1 MEHMSNRGVPG
12 GREAEGAGEEVAR
25 LREEVRNLR
34 AQVRSRPLISHAQG
48 ILQERY
54 GLPDADSA
62 FALLRQ
68 SSQRFNVKL
77 RLLAEAV
84 VRTQRPDGPRELWF
98 PGRVRRKPPVLD
110 ALGVDDPGHVNRGAV
125 LSAVLSQSLA
135 ITGTDMGNVQIAD
148 RAARGLRIEHHTGLS
163 EHFVEF
169 FAFVGEDGTSCAKA
183 ARDVALTTVHDV
195 ATDEVFTDE
204 ARHTILAA
212 GSRACHSVPL
222 VGASGECLGMVSA
235 HLERPTKALH
245 PAQAKALAA
254 TGRQVGRWL
263 AWHDHTVVV
272 DALEYLHAQGRS
284 GDAGTDTGTRTDS

>member
-1 MEHMSNRGVPG
+1 MSDGGVSG
-12 GREAEGAGEEVAR
+12 GRAVEGAGDEAAR

-54 GLPDADSA
+54 RLPDADSA
-62 FALLRQ
+62 FTLLRQ

-77 RLLAEAV
+77 RILAEAV
-84 VRTQRPDGPRELWF
+84 VRTQRPDGPTGLWF
-98 PGRVRRKPPVLD
+98 PGRARRKPPLLD
-110 ALGVDDPGHVNRGAV
+110 AVGVEDPGQVNRGAV
-125 LSAVLSQSLA
+125 IDAVLSQTLA
-135 ITGTDMGNVQIAD
+135 IAGTDMGNVQISDPVAG
-148 RAARGLRIEHHTGLS
+148 GLRIEHHTGLS

-183 ARDVALTTVHDV
+183 AKNVALTTVHDV
-195 ATDEVFTDE
+195 ATDEVFAED
-204 ARHTILAA
+204 ARQTILAA

-222 VGASGECLGMVSA
+222 VSASGSCLGMVSA
-235 HLERPTKALH
+235 HLENPTKGLH

-254 TGRQVGRWL
+254 TGAQVGRWL
-263 AWHDHTVVV
+263 AWHDRTVVM

-284 GDAGTDTGTRTDS
+284 RGTGAGTRP

>member
-1 MEHMSNRGVPG
+1 MTGVPNAGHRG
-12 GREAEGAGEEVAR
+12 GRDGGGAGEEVAR
-25 LREEVRNLR
+25 LREEVRDLR

-54 GLPDADSA
+54 RLPAAESA

-77 RLLAEAV
+77 RVLAEAV
-84 VRTQRPDGPRELWF
+84 VRTPRPNDPQELWF

-110 ALGVDDPGHVNRGAV
+110 AVGVDDPGRANRGAV
-125 LSAVLSQSLA
+125 LGAVLSQTLA

-148 RAARGLRIEHHTGLS
+148 RAAGGLRMEHHTGLS

-183 ARDVALTTVHDV
+183 ARDVALTTVRDV
-195 ATDEVFTDE
+195 AADPVFTDA

-222 VGASGECLGMVSA
+222 VSESGACLGMVSA
-235 HLERPTKALH
+235 HLERPTKDLH
-245 PAQAKALAA
+245 PAQEKALVA
-254 TGRQVGRWL
+254 TGHQVGRWL
-263 AWHDHTVVV
+263 AWHERTVVL
-272 DALEYLHAQGRS
+272 DALEHLHAQGRS
-284 GDAGTDTGTRTDS
+284 TDTDAERDTRTDS